1 MAAVVVLHD
10 TEECHCN
17 LAWYFDG
24 CVLPQKQS
32 LLLHKV
38 VRMILFFFFFV
49 VVSWDSCFILKLCPH
64 VSGVAFQFLPLCDF
78 SSFQHFSVPFPHL
91 SFSRLTPPVPHPL
104 VSVCVCVC
112 VDKVFEFLHV
122 FPLASSTVS
131 QLGMFP
137 IFVPCVFNGFLLC
150 FCLSS
155 FVSTLSF
162 GHFDSFLVFLDS
174 RFCIISLI
182 SLIKLVLSV
191 NDNCIL
197 AVSRMKRNPQWGKK
211 LH

>member
-10 TEECHCN
+10 TEECYLMAVFCHRSSRCSYIKS
-17 LAWYFDG
+17 WG
-24 CVLPQKQS
+24 WSC
-32 LLLHKV
+32 
-38 VRMILFFFFFV
+38 FFFF
-49 VVSWDSCFILKLCPH
+49 LLL
-64 VSGVAFQFLPLCDF
+64 FLGIPVLFWNCALMCLVLLF
-78 SSFQHFSVPFPHL
+78 SSSLCVIFPPFSIFLFLSLTCPFPASLHL
-91 SFSRLTPPVPHPL
+91 YLIPSL
-104 VSVCVCVC
+104 VCVC

-191 NDNCIL
+191 NDDCIL